1 MTTSLLRRRWLAG
14 FALAASLVVAGCASA
29 PQAVDPQLR
38 ATLAP
43 TGALRVAVYPGSPG
57 SLVRKP
63 GAAPAGV
70 AYELGRELAR
80 ELGVPVMY
88 VELQRAQQLTEALK
102 ANQADFTVTN
112 ASEARARD
120 VDFTAPVL
128 RVELGYLVP
137 AGSPIRSFADV
148 DQPGVKIGVSEG
160 SSTLAALPRL
170 LKSATLS
177 PVPSM
182 AVAAQQLN
190 AKGLDA
196 FATNKGILFELSD
209 QVPGSRVLDGR
220 WGVENI
226 AIAVP
231 KGRQSAQPFLARFAQ
246 KMRDSGELQ
255 KMMDRAGLGGAAR
268 D

>member
-1 MTTSLLRRRWLAG
+1 MPAVLPRRRLLAG
-14 FALAASLVVAGCASA
+14 FALAASLAIAGCAST
-29 PQAVDPQLR
+29 PAVDPQVR
-38 ATLAP
+38 STLAP

-80 ELGVPVMY
+80 ELGVPVIY

-120 VDFTAPVL
+120 VDFTEPVL

-137 AGSPIRSFADV
+137 AGSPIRSFAEV

-182 AVAAQQLN
+182 AAAAQQLN

-255 KMMDRAGLGGAAR
+255 KMMDRAGLRGAAR

>member
-1 MTTSLLRRRWLAG
+1 MAAMLPRRRLLAG
-14 FALAASLVVAGCASA
+14 LALAASLAIAGCAST
-29 PQAVDPQLR
+29 PAVDPQVR

-43 TGALRVAVYPGSPG
+43 TGVLRVAVYPGSPTNM
-57 SLVRKP
+57 VRKP
-63 GAAPAGV
+63 GVAEPVGL
-70 AYELGRELAR
+70 AYELGREFAR
-80 ELGVPVMY
+80 ELGVPVRY
-88 VELQRAQQLTEALK
+88 VEFQRAQQLTEALK
-102 ANQADFTVTN
+102 AGEADFTFTN

-120 VDFTAPVL
+120 VDFTEPLVRL
-128 RVELGYLVP
+128 ELGYLVP
-137 AGSPIRSFADV
+137 GDSPIRSVADI
-148 DQPGVKIGVSEG
+148 DKPGVKIGVSQG
-160 SSTLAALPRL
+160 SSSQAALPRV
-170 LKSATLS
+170 LKAATLA

-182 AVAAQQLN
+182 DAAAQQLR

-220 WGVENI
+220 WGVEHI

-255 KMMDRAGLGGAAR
+255 KMMDRAGVRGAAR

>member
-1 MTTSLLRRRWLAG
+1 
-14 FALAASLVVAGCASA
+14 
-29 PQAVDPQLR
+29 
-38 ATLAP
+38 
-43 TGALRVAVYPGSPG
+43 
-57 SLVRKP
+57 
-63 GAAPAGV
+63 
-70 AYELGRELAR
+70 
-80 ELGVPVMY
+80 
-88 VELQRAQQLTEALK
+88 
-102 ANQADFTVTN
+102 
-112 ASEARARD
+112 
-120 VDFTAPVL
+120 
-128 RVELGYLVP
+128 
-137 AGSPIRSFADV
+137 V

-182 AVAAQQLN
+182 AAAAQQLN

-246 KMRDSGELQ
+246 KMRESGELQ
-255 KMMDRAGLGGAAR
+255 KMMDRAGLRGAAR

>member
-1 MTTSLLRRRWLAG
+1 MPAVLPRRRLLAG
-14 FALAASLVVAGCASA
+14 FALAASLAIAGCAST
-29 PQAVDPQLR
+29 PAVDPQVR
-38 ATLAP
+38 STLAP

-80 ELGVPVMY
+80 ELGVPVIY

-120 VDFTAPVL
+120 VDFTEPVL

-137 AGSPIRSFADV
+137 AGSPIRSFAEV

-182 AVAAQQLN
+182 AAAAQQLN

-246 KMRDSGELQ
+246 KMHESGELQ
-255 KMMDRAGLGGAAR
+255 KMMDRAGLRGAAR

>member
-1 MTTSLLRRRWLAG
+1 MAAILSRRRLLGGLALASSLWLA
-14 FALAASLVVAGCASA
+14 ACASA
-29 PQAVDPQLR
+29 PPAADPQVR

-43 TGALRVAVYPGSPG
+43 TGALRVAVYQGSPS

-63 GAAPAGV
+63 GGQPVGLAF
-70 AYELGRELAR
+70 ELGRELAR
-80 ELGVPVMY
+80 ELGVPVYY
-88 VELQRAQQLTEALK
+88 VEVQRAQQLTEALK
-102 ANQADFTVTN
+102 ANQADFTFTN

-120 VDFTAPVL
+120 VDFTEPLVRL
-128 RVELGYLVP
+128 ELGYLVP
-137 AGSPIRSFADV
+137 GGSTIRSVEDV
-148 DQPGVKIGVSEG
+148 DQPGVKVGVSQG
-160 SSTLAALPRL
+160 SSSQAALPRL
-170 LKSATLS
+170 LKSATLA

-182 AVAAQQLN
+182 AVAAQQLS

-231 KGRQSAQPFLARFAQ
+231 KGREAAQPFLRGFAR

-255 KMMDRAGLGGAAR
+255 NMMDRAGMRGAAR

>member
-1 MTTSLLRRRWLAG
+1 MPAVLPRRRLLAG
-14 FALAASLVVAGCASA
+14 FALAASLAIAGCAST
-29 PQAVDPQLR
+29 PAVDPQVR
-38 ATLAP
+38 STLAP

-80 ELGVPVMY
+80 ELGVPVIY

-120 VDFTAPVL
+120 VDFTEPVL

-137 AGSPIRSFADV
+137 AGSPIRSFAEV

-182 AVAAQQLN
+182 AAAAQQLN

-246 KMRDSGELQ
+246 KMRESGELQ
-255 KMMDRAGLGGAAR
+255 KMMDRAGLRGAAR

>member
-1 MTTSLLRRRWLAG
+1 MPAVLPRRRLLAG
-14 FALAASLVVAGCASA
+14 FALAASLAIAGCAST
-29 PQAVDPQLR
+29 PAVDPQVR
-38 ATLAP
+38 STLAP

-80 ELGVPVMY
+80 ELGVPVIY

-120 VDFTAPVL
+120 VDFTEPVL

-182 AVAAQQLN
+182 AAAAQQLN

-246 KMRDSGELQ
+246 KMRESGELQ
-255 KMMDRAGLGGAAR
+255 KMMDRAGLRGAAR

>member
-1 MTTSLLRRRWLAG
+1 
-14 FALAASLVVAGCASA
+14 
-29 PQAVDPQLR
+29 
-38 ATLAP
+38 
-43 TGALRVAVYPGSPG
+43 
-57 SLVRKP
+57 
-63 GAAPAGV
+63 
-70 AYELGRELAR
+70 
-80 ELGVPVMY
+80 
-88 VELQRAQQLTEALK
+88 
-102 ANQADFTVTN
+102 
-112 ASEARARD
+112 
-120 VDFTAPVL
+120 VL

-137 AGSPIRSFADV
+137 AGSPIRSFAEV

-170 LKSATLS
+170 LKSATLA

-182 AVAAQQLN
+182 AAAAQQLN

-231 KGRQSAQPFLARFAQ
+231 KGRQAAQPFLRALRRRCATP
-246 KMRDSGELQ
+246 GELQ
-255 KMMDRAGLGGAAR
+255 NMMDRAGLRGAAR